1 MNRVLYDHHVE
12 LVVFALPAIYC
23 VVSFF
28 VLFSRRKYSFDA
40 MYSHEKPYSIT
51 LILILAD
58 EIVAVC
64 SVGKIFVSN
73 VSKCIIA

>member
-1 MNRVLYDHHVE
+1 MNRSLYDHHVE

-40 MYSHEKPYSIT
+40 MYRHEKPYSVT
-51 LILILAD
+51 LIFVLAHA
-58 EIVAVC
+58 IVAVC
-64 SVGKIFVSN
+64 SVGKIFLSN
-73 VSKCIIA
+73 FSKCIIA